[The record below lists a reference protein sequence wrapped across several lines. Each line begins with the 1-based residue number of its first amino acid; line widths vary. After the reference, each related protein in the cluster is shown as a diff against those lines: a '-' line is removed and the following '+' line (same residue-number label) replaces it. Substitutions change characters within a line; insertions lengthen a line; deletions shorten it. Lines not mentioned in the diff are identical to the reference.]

1 LSNLFL
7 LTQLKTGWLVGENPW
22 TAKALFSL
30 LSTIQPT
37 IDFLF
42 YIIYYFTPLKNQ
54 DARTSGHLL
63 ILSTYLCRTYITNV
77 QVGPTKEITQAK
89 YDPSHDPKIPTV
101 LRNGHQSG
109 PSKCWASPCIGGKPI
124 FARLE

>member
-1 LSNLFL
+1 MDGQRTFLNFQRLFN
-7 LTQLKTGWLVGENPW
+7 QRI
-22 TAKALFSL
+22 FSL
-30 LSTIQPT
+30 FFFILNPQSSLT
-37 IDFLF
+37 
-42 YIIYYFTPLKNQ
+42 NQ

-63 ILSTYLCRTYITNV
+63 ILSTYLCRTYITTWR
-77 QVGPTKEITQAK
+77 VGPTKEITQAK

-101 LRNGHQSG
+101 LRHGHQSG